1 LQKQQLLQRAGILQ
15 SPVVA
20 GIALGRETATLQKFS
35 PVHSKDIKAR
45 VYGSTIQGHL
55 LELPD
60 LDSRTKIHQFAYDR
74 ATQGFL
80 IGGAERSG
88 DNFIEAVTLDRR
100 IIDQSPKDSSNGLP
114 RGRSDSRYFAR
125 ALSSNI
131 TSISI
136 SPSRVAAVT
145 TFGDRGPSADV
156 FFYTLSDPAT
166 QLPGAAADFDTATL
180 FNHTCHLTVYASA
193 PNSFLS
199 NSDAVFAIG
208 TAEAVMIFAHAQ
220 SQWSHSQIL
229 ALDSP
234 AFAVEWQDA
243 TTVAMGL
250 HDGGVKLWDTRSG
263 GSSLRFQHPSCAA
276 GIRRVDAN
284 RLVVCGL
291 QNSMAMYDLR
301 MTREDNESPPS
312 SRPASYAIST
322 RPLVEY
328 PYHNSFWQFVGFDI
342 STDLGLVAAS
352 GDRDP
357 FQMFSLETGLP
368 AGPSMME
375 EIEDSTIPNSG
386 VCSCLQFVRHDNKD
400 VLYATQYGELWNY
413 YW

>member
-1 LQKQQLLQRAGILQ
+1 MQKQQLLQRAGILQ

-60 LDSRTKIHQFAYDR
+60 PFSRTKIHHFAYDK
-74 ATQGFL
+74 ATRGFL
-80 IGGAERSG
+80 IGAERHG
-88 DNFIEAVTLDRR
+88 DNFIEAVTLNTS
-100 IIDQSPKDSSNGLP
+100 IDQSPKDGSKGLP
-114 RGRSDSRYFAR
+114 EGRSDSRYFAR
-125 ALSSNI
+125 SLSSNI

-136 SPSRVAAVT
+136 SPSRVAAIT
-145 TFGDRGPSADV
+145 TFGDRGPSADI

-180 FNHTCHLTVYASA
+180 FNHTSHSTVYTSA
-193 PNSFLS
+193 PNSFLG
-199 NSDAVFAIG
+199 NSEAVFAVG
-208 TAEAVMIFAHAQ
+208 TAKAIIIFAHAQ
-220 SQWSHSQIL
+220 SQWSHSQTL
-229 ALDSP
+229 ALDSS

-243 TTVAMGL
+243 TTIAMGL
-250 HDGGVKLWDTRSG
+250 HNGGVKLWDTRRG

-276 GIRRVDAN
+276 GNKRVDAN

-301 MTREDNESPPS
+301 MTRENNESPPS
-312 SRPASYAIST
+312 SKPASYAIST
-322 RPLVEY
+322 RPLVNY